1 MSAGPNMRVGVPVP
15 FKPVSAAML
24 MQAVSELMSTDVTS
38 QFNATTTPRVVMSP
52 PPSAI
57 VPQA

>member
-1 MSAGPNMRVGVPVP
+1 MSAGPNMRVGPP
-15 FKPVSAAML
+15 KPVSAAML

>member
-1 MSAGPNMRVGVPVP
+1 MSAGPNMRVRVPVL
-15 FKPVSAAML
+15 FKPGIAAML
-24 MQAVSELMSTDVTS
+24 MQAISELVNADVTS
-38 QFNATTTPRVVMSP
+38 QFNATKTPRVVMSP